1 MSNRFAFFHGLWF
14 LLVALA
20 LIGLASRAD
29 SRVSESETHRVTVA
43 DTIQMTQ
50 WADRGYFLGG
60 APTGPVGLFSPD
72 RTKVA
77 VVVKRGN
84 IKLNAVEYSIL
95 LFRARDVF
103 RSPKPR
109 VLITMSSS
117 SNRDAVKDLKW
128 FDDKTMVFIGERPD
142 EIPQVYRLDTD
153 TGRIEKL
160 SSHSTPIVAYDITS
174 DGQTLIYESVAP
186 RLVDSEDVKRRGVV
200 ITTQEPSDLL
210 LCNSGQSFD
219 TPDRELFLQTKGR
232 AAFRIRSHDFFDEN
246 LPIALSPTGRY
257 AVVAVRVSGIPQSW
271 GEYKDEVIH
280 SSVTDRKPGTWSNVV
295 QYMVLDTETGVL
307 DALVNAPVSWAN
319 YGFAW
324 AKDGHSIVLSGT
336 YLPLDISDPVE
347 LETRKTHPFVVEVT
361 VPTRNIIEIT
371 DQALKITNW
380 ESTGEILLQASDPHQ
395 KLPAKAYRRIGSAW
409 TSAPVTDE
417 DTRSPGPFELTLEEE
432 VNTPPRIFVRDVK
445 SHQKALLLDLN
456 PQFAELRFG
465 HVEVLTWRATDGHQ
479 VAGGVYLP
487 PDHTAGKR
495 YPLVIQTHG
504 FNKDRFWIDGPWSSA
519 FAAQPLAAKGFVVL
533 QVGSSID
540 PGEDSKYADSP
551 EEAPRQMAAYEG
563 AIDYLDA
570 RALIDRE
577 RVGIIG
583 FSRTVFYVEYTLTH
597 SNYRFRA
604 ASLADGFDGGY
615 VNYLL
620 WPTTDYV
627 HANGGPPTGS
637 SLTLWLKNSP
647 GFNLH
652 KVTAAVRLEYYGRG
666 YFLGGWQWFSGLT
679 LLDKPVDFV
688 WLPDAY
694 HMLVK
699 PWERLVSQHGTVDWF
714 DFWLKGEEDLDPAK
728 AEQYAR
734 WRQLRKLQGDDS
746 AMAPGVIPNR

>member
-1 MSNRFAFFHGLWF
+1 MSNRFARFHRTWF
-14 LLVALA
+14 WALA
-20 LIGLASRAD
+20 MALVGTTSRAD
-29 SRVSESETHRVTVA
+29 SRSPELAKRRITVA
-43 DTIQMTQ
+43 DTIQMTR

-60 APTGPVGLFSPD
+60 EPAGPVGLFSPD
-72 RTKVA
+72 RTKFA

-84 IKLNAVEYSIL
+84 IKLNAVGYSIL
-95 LFRARDVF
+95 LFQARDVF
-103 RSPKPR
+103 SSPKAR

-128 FDDKTMVFIGERPD
+128 LDDKAMVFIGERPD
-142 EIPQVYRLDTD
+142 EISQVYRLDTD
-153 TGRIEKL
+153 TGKIEKL
-160 SSHSTPIVAYDITS
+160 TSHSTPVVAYDITS

-186 RLVDSEDVKRRGVV
+186 RLVDSEAVKRRGVV

-246 LPIALSPTGRY
+246 LPLALSPTGRY

-271 GEYKDEVIH
+271 GEYKDEVIR

-295 QYMVLDTETGVL
+295 RYMVLDTETGVL
-307 DALVNAPVSWAN
+307 AALVNAPVSWAN

-324 AKDGHSIVLSGT
+324 AKDGRSIVLSGA

-347 LETRKTHPFVVEVT
+347 LETRKTHPFVAEVT
-361 VPTRNIIEIT
+361 VPTRNVTEIT
-371 DQALKITNW
+371 DEALRITNW
-380 ESTGEILLQASDPHQ
+380 ESTGKILLQASDPHQ
-395 KLPAKAYRRIGSAW
+395 KRSAKAYRRIDSTW

-417 DTRSPGPFELTLEEE
+417 DTRSPGPFELTLEED

-445 SHQKALLLDLN
+445 SNQKALLLDLN

-465 HVEVLTWRATDGHQ
+465 HVEAVTWKATDGHQ
-479 VAGGVYLP
+479 VEGGLYLP
-487 PDHTAGKR
+487 PDYASGKR

-504 FNKDRFWIDGPWSSA
+504 FRKDRFWIDGPWSSA

-533 QVGSSID
+533 QVAGSVD
-540 PGEDSKYADSP
+540 PTEDSKYSDSP
-551 EEAPRQMAAYEG
+551 QEAPRQMAAYEG

-570 RALIDRE
+570 RGLIDRE
-577 RVGIIG
+577 RVGIVG
-583 FSRTVFYVEYTLTH
+583 FSRTVFYVEYALTH
-597 SNYRFRA
+597 SKYRFHA

-615 VNYLL
+615 LNYLL
-620 WPTTDYV
+620 WPTADYV
-627 HANGGPPTGS
+627 HVNGGPPAAS
-637 SLTLWLKNSP
+637 SLPLWLENSP
-647 GFNLH
+647 GFNLD
-652 KVTAAVRLEYYGRG
+652 KVIAPVRLEYYGRG

-699 PWERLVSQHGTVDWF
+699 PWERLVSQEGTVDWF
-714 DFWLKGEEDLDPAK
+714 SFWLKNERDSDPEKRDQYDRWERLQDL
-728 AEQYAR
+728 
-734 WRQLRKLQGDDS
+734 LH
-746 AMAPGVIPNR
+746 